1 MIVSLFFYF
10 KRKTMADEQI
20 INEAN
25 NPPLNSASLEK
36 MMPKYCTSIQVAL
49 LNSANIV
56 LSMIYSEPQQP
67 GILIERVIIDLDH
80 ASKLADVLK
89 LAVNQTKE
97 NKIH

>member
-1 MIVSLFFYF
+1 
-10 KRKTMADEQI
+10 MADEPI
-20 INEAN
+20 LNETAN
-25 NPPLNSASLEK
+25 TPLSSTSLEK

-56 LSMIYSEPQQP
+56 LSMIYSEPNQP

-80 ASKLADVLK
+80 ASNLADVLK
-89 LAVNQTKE
+89 SAVNQTKE